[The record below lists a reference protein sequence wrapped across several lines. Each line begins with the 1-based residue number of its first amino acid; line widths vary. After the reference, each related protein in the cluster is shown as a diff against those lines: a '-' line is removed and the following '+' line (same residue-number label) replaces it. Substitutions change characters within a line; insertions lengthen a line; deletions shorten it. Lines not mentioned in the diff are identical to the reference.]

1 MDYSPVFMATQHP
14 QLSGCG
20 KRAVNEYIA
29 LIKKQPVKG
38 QGKATAAR
46 NG

>member
-1 MDYSPVFMATQHP
+1 MDYSAVFMDIQHP
-14 QLSGCG
+14 QLSDCSKG
-20 KRAVNEYIA
+20 AVNEYIA